1 MTRVAAL
8 VTRQQDC
15 RQLQMEI
22 GYVLLIVNGR
32 GFLKPNMKT
41 WLIGVCLI
49 LFIISHTT
57 FTYFLKHVPMLYSTK
72 NLWRGYSYSF
82 ILMTT
87 YIFQKIGLKNYLQS
101 QLIEVTFF
109 VVIFT
114 FIITILT
121 NNFIILNPYH
131 LMEVVDIGTGIV
143 TIIILISAQRHGF
156 MQN

>member
-1 MTRVAAL
+1 MGVGARDRV
-8 VTRQQDC
+8 V
-15 RQLQMEI
+15 
-22 GYVLLIVNGR
+22 
-32 GFLKPNMKT
+32 NMKT

-87 YIFQKIGLKNYLQS
+87 YIFQKTGLKNYLQS

-131 LMEVVDIGTGIV
+131 LMEVVDIGTGMV
-143 TIIILISAQRHGF
+143 TIMILISAQRHGF